1 MCSKYHKIST
11 ELDEKFPN
19 KVANIIDKTK
29 PLLLILLLL
38 LFILVLLQS
47 TIIIII
53 IINTERK
60 INYKYLL

>member
-1 MCSKYHKIST
+1 MCTKYHKIST

-29 PLLLILLLL
+29 PFLLILLLFL
-38 LFILVLLQS
+38 LVLLQP
-47 TIIIII
+47 TTTIIII

>member
-1 MCSKYHKIST
+1 MCTKYHKIST

-29 PLLLILLLL
+29 PLLLILL
-38 LFILVLLQS
+38 FILVLLQS
-47 TIIIII
+47 TTTIIII